1 MKTNLVTASAIKEA
15 ILRGTSRRIHR
26 LQVEEP
32 KQQQKERVD
41 YQVTG
46 QTGSYYV
53 KQLALQALQEFPDLR
68 FNTQITVTKKTR

>member
-1 MKTNLVTASAIKEA
+1 M
-15 ILRGTSRRIHR
+15 
-26 LQVEEP
+26 
-32 KQQQKERVD
+32 D